1 MAVRRSTN
9 NGNYPLKKYFKGY
22 AKHNKGLMK
31 KLSINANVSE
41 IFEGKNRRG
50 NKKLELIALIKLFTE
65 SEISYFNNSMLKP
78 PRSKIILDD
87 SFCNFYSKGAIK
99 LFVK

>member
-9 NGNYPLKKYFKGY
+9 NGNDPLKKYFKGY

-41 IFEGKNRRG
+41 ILEGKNRRV
-50 NKKLELIALIKLFTE
+50 NKKLELRASIKLFTE

-78 PRSKIILDD
+78 PRSKILLDD
-87 SFCNFYSKGAIK
+87 SFSNFGSKGAIK